1 MDYKQKEILQKF
13 ATQKVE
19 LGIADELED
28 LIRKG
33 LQIETKIKSEI
44 SSYNGLLR
52 AANLFETKYKE
63 LINKAE
69 ELGVPIPSKLKKL
82 EDIAQGFTKKG
93 NALKKVYNLF

>member
-1 MDYKQKEILQKF
+1 MDNRTYKILTELTK
-13 ATQKVE
+13 QKVE

-28 LIRKG
+28 LIRRG

-52 AANLFETKYKE
+52 SGNLFETKYKE

-82 EDIAQGFTKKG
+82 EDIAQGFIKKG